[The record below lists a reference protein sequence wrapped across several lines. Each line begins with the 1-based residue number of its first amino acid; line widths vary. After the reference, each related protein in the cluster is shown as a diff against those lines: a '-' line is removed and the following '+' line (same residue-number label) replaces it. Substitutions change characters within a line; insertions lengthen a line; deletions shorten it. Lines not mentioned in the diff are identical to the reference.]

1 MRPVSYAR
9 ATDTAAAIAFALGDP
24 HAEFIAGGT
33 NVVDLMKD
41 DVARPSTL
49 VDITRLP
56 LGGITPSATG
66 IRIGALAR
74 MSEVADH
81 PAMQANFPAVV
92 QALNDSASPQ
102 LRNMATIGGNVM
114 QRTRCTYFRDVSQPC
129 NKRAPGAG
137 CAAIGGVNRMH
148 SVIGTSPHCICAHA
162 SDLAVAL
169 VMAGAIVHTRGAGGE
184 RSIPIEA
191 LYLLPGDTPQRETV
205 LERGEL
211 IEAVELPASTP
222 ARRSVYLK
230 VRDRRQYE
238 FALVSVAAGLEIAGG
253 TIRGARVALGGV
265 APKPWRAHAVEAQ
278 LIGKPA
284 GVQTYA
290 AAAAYASVGMRGFG
304 ENDFKVPLIGRAVAR
319 ALAMAEAVS

>member
-1 MRPVSYAR
+1 MRPVAYAR
-9 ATDTAAAIAFALGDP
+9 ATDVAQAIAFVGADP

-33 NVVDLMKD
+33 NVIDLMKD

-49 VDITRLP
+49 VDITRLA
-56 LGGITPSATG
+56 LGGITASATG
-66 IRIGALAR
+66 VRIGALAR

-81 PAMQANFPAVV
+81 PALQANFPAVV
-92 QALNDSASPQ
+92 QALNESASPQ

-114 QRTRCTYFRDVSQPC
+114 QRTRCAYFRDASQPC

-148 SVIGTSPHCICAHA
+148 SHCICAHA

-169 VMAGAIVHTRGAGGE
+169 VMADAVLHTRGAHGE
-184 RSIPIEA
+184 RQIPLA
-191 LYLLPGDTPQRETV
+191 DFYLLPGTTPQRETV

-211 IEAVELPASTP
+211 IEAIEIPASAT
-222 ARRSVYLK
+222 AKHAAYLK

-238 FALVSVAAGLEIAGG
+238 FALVSVAAGLDIAGG
-253 TIRGARVALGGV
+253 TIRAARVALGGV
-265 APKPWRAHAVEAQ
+265 APKPWRAHDVEAH

-284 GVQTYA
+284 NAQTYA
-290 AAAAYASVGMRGFG
+290 AAAAYASTGMRGFG
-304 ENDFKVPLIGRAVAR
+304 ENDFKVPLTGRAVAR
-319 ALAMAEAVS
+319 ALALAEAVA

>member
-1 MRPVSYAR
+1 LVAS
-9 ATDTAAAIAFALGDP
+9 DP
-24 HAEFIAGGT
+24 HAQFIAGGT
-33 NVVDLMKD
+33 NVIDLMKD

-56 LGGITPSATG
+56 MGEIAVSATG
-66 IRIGALAR
+66 VRIGALAR
-74 MSEVADH
+74 MSQVADH
-81 PAMQANFPAVV
+81 PALRATFPVIA
-92 QALNDSASPQ
+92 QALDESASPQ

-114 QRTRCTYFRDVSQPC
+114 QRTRCAYFRDVSQPC

-148 SVIGTSPHCICAHA
+148 AVIGTSSHCICAHA

-169 VMAGAIVHTRGAGGE
+169 LMADAVVHTRGEKGE
-184 RSIPIEA
+184 RRIA
-191 LYLLPGDTPQRETV
+191 FADFYLLPGDTPQRETV

-211 IEAVELPASTP
+211 IEAIEVPVSAT

-238 FALVSVAAGLEIAGG
+238 FALVSVAAGLDIAGG
-253 TIRGARVALGGV
+253 MIRGARVALGGV
-265 APKPWRAHAVEAQ
+265 APKPWRAHDVETH

-284 GVQTYA
+284 SAQTYA
-290 AAAAYASVGMRGFG
+290 AAAAYASTGMRGFG
-304 ENDFKVPLIGRAVAR
+304 ENDFKVPLAGRAVAR
-319 ALAMAEAVS
+319 ALAMAEAVA